1 MIWLTVWSVATCD
14 DVCRGFANPEHA
26 MTRPLLPLKAGAI
39 IFTLLWTAWMMW
51 WGGSFSSASVVILAL
66 CGAAVGYLWYRAMR
80 WQFERM
86 GMLPRKDDSSR
97 AS

>member
-1 MIWLTVWSVATCD
+1 MS
-14 DVCRGFANPEHA
+14 
-26 MTRPLLPLKAGAI
+26 RPLLPLKAGAI
-39 IFTLLWTAWMMW
+39 VFTLLWTAWMMW
-51 WGGSFSSASVVILAL
+51 WSGSFSSADVVILAL

-86 GMLPRKDDSSR
+86 GMLPRKDDSAG

>member
-1 MIWLTVWSVATCD
+1 MS
-14 DVCRGFANPEHA
+14 
-26 MTRPLLPLKAGAI
+26 RPLLPLKAGAI

-51 WGGSFSSASVVILAL
+51 WGGSFSSANAVSLAV

-86 GMLPRKDDSSR
+86 GMVPRRDEQPK
-97 AS
+97 